1 MLPFQIAY
9 IPHGHCYLW
18 QTPLVGLHLLS
29 DALIAIAYFSI
40 PAMLIYFVRKRDDIP
55 FSKVFILFSAF
66 ILCCGVGHLLDI
78 WTLWHPDYWLS
89 GIEQAITA
97 LVSCYTALM
106 LVELLPRFLSLRT
119 PEQLEAVNQE
129 LEEQIQERQQAED
142 ILQTILTGT
151 ASVTG
156 RDFFPVLAQS
166 LAQALQVAY
175 VGIFEL
181 INDGEPQVS
190 SLAIWEVDHL
200 GNNSQCG
207 LQGSPPEQ
215 VIQAR
220 QMQVYPS
227 GLQDAFPN
235 QPLLN
240 SRNAESYIG
249 APLMNQEQDVIGT
262 LCIFDTKPM
271 SINARTQAL
280 IQIFADRAAAEL
292 QRKWAEEQLRLAYE
306 ELEERVEQRTAELVS
321 ANAALEGE
329 VAERSAAEAAME
341 LAMRREQAVNRVTV
355 QMRKSLDINQIFDT
369 TTDELRQEI
378 DCDRVLIYHFH
389 PDWSGSIVAESVDSR
404 LTPILPSRAQDPV
417 FSQVVAQE
425 DRCTVNQLNPS
436 HLAHTDTY
444 LQTQAGG
451 IYRQKDAYCC
461 VPDIYEAKLSPCYIN
476 FLEQFQARAYV
487 IAPILCGQNLW
498 GLIAIYQSDRPRDW
512 QESEVQI
519 VLQISNQLG
528 VAVRQAELFAHT
540 QHQAQELQEAKEIA
554 DSANSAKSEFLAN
567 MSHELRTP
575 LNAILGFAQLMQ
587 RDQAIA
593 PTHRKY
599 ISIINSSGEHLLSL
613 INDVLEVSKI
623 ESGRTTLHT
632 APFKLQSFLRQIEAM
647 LRLKATEKNLTLQL
661 DIDPT
666 LPTSIITDE
675 NKLRQVILNLL
686 SNALKFT
693 DQGFVALRVFCD
705 RTMEPLDASIPV
717 QLYFEVED
725 TGQGIA
731 PEEMDQL
738 FQAFTQTQSGLQS
751 QEGTGLGLRISQ
763 TFVQMMGGHMT
774 VTSAVGQGSCFRFS
788 IQVEVPSDAE
798 AMDQAAIQT
807 IALPADTPAPRIL
820 VVEDNKVSRLLVV
833 KILTQAGF
841 DVAEAENGQAAIQQW
856 QSWHPHLILMD
867 MYMPVLDGYEATRMI
882 RQQASQGAIAS
893 HGSNHPSVDPIIIAV
908 TASAFL
914 EQQRSCLAAGCNA
927 VIGKPFQ
934 ISGLLNTIAQHLHIQ
949 YIYRDNHSPS
959 NNQNPEDNVDLE
971 QLRANLATMPQQ
983 WTEQIYIAALECND
997 NKLLATLQETP
1008 DQHHTL
1014 VQQLKILIS
1023 SYRFEELVGM
1033 TQPLIM
1039 DKHFINCSDEV

>member
-1 MLPFQIAY
+1 MLPFQISY

-40 PAMLIYFVRKRDDIP
+40 PALLIYFVRKRGDIP

-78 WTLWHPDYWLS
+78 WTLWHPDYWVS

-129 LEEQIQERQQAED
+129 LEQQIQERQQAED
-142 ILQTILTGT
+142 SLQAILIGT

-166 LAQALQVAY
+166 LAHALQVSY

-181 INDGEPQVS
+181 IDDGEQVS
-190 SLAIWEVDHL
+190 SLAIWDVDHL
-200 GNNSQCG
+200 GQNSRCG
-207 LQGSPPEQ
+207 VQGLPPEQ
-215 VIQAR
+215 VIQTR
-220 QMQVYPS
+220 QLQVYSS

-235 QPLLN
+235 QPSLT

-249 APLMNQEQDVIGT
+249 APLINQEQDVIGT
-262 LCIFDTKPM
+262 LCIFNTKPM
-271 SINARTQAL
+271 HINDRTQAL
-280 IQIFADRAAAEL
+280 IRIFADRAAAEL
-292 QRKWAEEQLRLAYE
+292 QRKWAEEQLHLAYDD
-306 ELEERVEQRTAELVS
+306 LEERVKQRTAELVS

-378 DCDRVLIYHFH
+378 SCDRVLIYRFNS
-389 PDWSGSIVAESVDSR
+389 DWSGSIMAESVDSR
-404 LTPILPSRAQDPV
+404 LTPILPSRAQDPG

-425 DRCTVNQLNPS
+425 DRCTVNQLTSSP
-436 HLAHTDTY
+436 LAHTDTY
-444 LQTQAGG
+444 LQTQSGG

-461 VPDIYEAKLSPCYIN
+461 VADIYEAKLSPCYIN

-487 IAPILCGQNLW
+487 IAPILCGQKLW
-498 GLIAIYQSDRPRDW
+498 GLMAIYQSDRPRDW

-540 QHQAQELQEAKEIA
+540 QHQAKELQKAKEIA

-593 PTHRKY
+593 PTHKKY
-599 ISIINSSGEHLLSL
+599 VSIINSSGEHLLSL

-623 ESGRTTLHT
+623 ESGQTTLYT
-632 APFKLQSFLRQIEAM
+632 APVKLRSFLRQIEAM
-647 LRLKATEKNLTLQL
+647 LRMKAADKNLKLQL
-661 DIDPT
+661 DMDPT

-686 SNALKFT
+686 SNAIKFT

-705 RTMEPLDASIPV
+705 RTMESMDASIPV
-717 QLYFEVED
+717 QLHFEVED

-731 PEEMDQL
+731 PEEMNQL
-738 FQAFTQTQSGLQS
+738 FQAFTQTKSGLQS

-763 TFVQMMGGHMT
+763 TFVHMMGGTIT

-788 IQVEVPSDAE
+788 IQVDIPSDAE
-798 AMDQAAIQT
+798 AIDQPAIQT

-820 VVEDNKVSRLLVV
+820 VVEDNTVSRLLLV
-833 KILTQAGF
+833 KILTQTGF
-841 DVAEAENGQAAIQQW
+841 DVAEAENGQTAIQQW
-856 QSWHPHLILMD
+856 QRWQPHLIFMD
-867 MYMPVLDGYEATRMI
+867 MHMPVLDGYEATRII
-882 RQQASQGAIAS
+882 RQQVSQRAIACDS
-893 HGSNHPSVDPIIIAV
+893 SDHQSTDPVIIAV

-914 EQQRSCLAAGCNA
+914 EQQESCLSAGCDA

-934 ISGLLNTIAQHLHIQ
+934 ISDLLDRLAQHLQIQ
-949 YIYRDNHSPS
+949 YTYQDTLSSPLPQTPKRKYS
-959 NNQNPEDNVDLE
+959 HDQI
-971 QLRANLATMPQQ
+971 RARLAAMPQQ
-983 WTEQIYIAALECND
+983 WTEQLYTAALECND
-997 NKLLATLQETP
+997 TKLFALLQKTSS
-1008 DQHHTL
+1008 QHHDL

-1023 SYRFEELVGM
+1023 SYRFEELVNII
-1033 TQPLIM
+1033 QPLL
-1039 DKHFINCSDEV
+1039 HR